1 MNKITTPLVSVE
13 WLFNNL
19 KAKDLIIF
27 DATINKVGTVES
39 GTEKQQI
46 KGAQFFDIKNHFSEV
61 KSDFPNTL
69 LEKNEFEKRVRELGV
84 SNESI
89 IVVYDDLGIY
99 SSARV
104 WWMFQVFGFS
114 NIAVLNGGL
123 PEWLRRGFPIEKPIE
138 ESSKTIINK
147 KGDFIASFQANLF
160 ASTNQVLK
168 AIDGRFC
175 ITDARSEDR
184 FYARIPEPRKGLKGG
199 HIPNA
204 NSLPFTSVIED
215 GKMKSIQELKDI
227 FSKVNP
233 NNNRYIFTCGSG
245 ITACILALALHA
257 SGDVGYAIYDGS
269 WTEWASTEGLPINT

>member
-13 WLFNNL
+13 WLSNNL
-19 KAKDLIIF
+19 EAKDLIIF
-27 DATINKVGTVES
+27 DATINKVGTEKS

-46 KGAQFFDIKNHFSEV
+46 KGAQFFDIKNHFSEE

-69 LEKNEFEKRVRELGV
+69 LEKNEFERRVRELGV
-84 SNESI
+84 SNKST

-104 WWMFQVFGFS
+104 WWMLKIFGFS

-123 PEWLRRGFPIEKPIE
+123 PEWLRHGFPVE
-138 ESSKTIINK
+138 ELSKTTVSK
-147 KGDFIASFQANLF
+147 KGDFIASFKPNLF

-184 FYARIPEPRKGLKGG
+184 FYARVPEPRKGLKGG

-204 NSLPFTSVIED
+204 KNLPFTSVIVD
-215 GKMKSIQELKDI
+215 GKMKSRQELKHI

-233 NNNRYIFTCGSG
+233 NNDQYIFTCGSG
-245 ITACILALALHA
+245 ITACILALALHV
-257 SGDVGYAIYDGS
+257 SGDVDYAIYDGS
-269 WTEWASTEGLPINT
+269 WTEWASTEGLPTNT